1 MSKPYIE
8 YREGYK
14 YQLASD
20 YTVQTDIIPGHWIN
34 TEYIQL
40 SPIGYLTV
48 NNGYAWD
55 GASSVAIDT
64 PNIMRG
70 SLCHDGFYQ
79 LLRQGM
85 LGQEWR
91 KTADLEM
98 QKICLQD
105 EMSRLRAWWIYKAL
119 RGGGAF
125 AASPANKR
133 KVLTAP

>member
-1 MSKPYIE
+1 MKPQIK

-14 YQLASD
+14 YQLAED
-20 YTVQTDIIPGHWIN
+20 YTVRTDIIVGGWIN

-40 SPIGYLTV
+40 SPVGYLTV
-48 NNGYAWD
+48 KNGYAWD
-55 GASSVAIDT
+55 GASAVAIDT

-98 QKICLQD
+98 YKMCLQD
-105 EMSRLRAWWIYKAL
+105 EMIRLRAWWIYQGL
-119 RGGGAF
+119 RTGGASS
-125 AASPANKR
+125 AAPKNK
-133 KVLTAP
+133 KIIHTAP